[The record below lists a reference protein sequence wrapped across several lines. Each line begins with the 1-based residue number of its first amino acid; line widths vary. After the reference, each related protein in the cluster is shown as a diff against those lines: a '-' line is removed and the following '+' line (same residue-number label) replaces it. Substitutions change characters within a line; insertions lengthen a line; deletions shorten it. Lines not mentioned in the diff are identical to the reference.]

1 MSTVGGLRYN
11 VAIMGMPF
19 HEVTLLRS
27 LFRIIDGRTAQ
38 HWDIDPAR
46 PAQVVIGDAASPQ
59 LRALPAPPVGPLVI
73 ALQRASARAT
83 AASALSLTRPLR
95 VQTLL
100 DTLTVAGEC
109 LASRSYG
116 TVRVDPDSVVLS
128 EAQAAQ
134 DALAGP
140 FLGVLR
146 SLARRRDDDSYRIT
160 GDGPAVIVWPRAAR
174 YWSELDLVAL
184 ARALRTVG
192 EVRAHSFAAEIPHYR
207 ERGSLRPLRDLLWLT
222 GLYAP
227 AGQRQLVPREG
238 FRYRLT
244 GWSELM
250 GVPNARA
257 FVAIGAH
264 LNAASLTFAELRSRS
279 GMRDVE
285 LAALLSAC
293 DMCGCLVSTPAAV
306 SVAPAPVAPATRD
319 APVLGLLRRIRDRLR
334 KG

>member
-1 MSTVGGLRYN
+1 MNTAGGLRYN
-11 VAIMGMPF
+11 VAIMGVPF

-27 LFRIIDGRTAQ
+27 LFRIIDGRTTQ
-38 HWDIDPAR
+38 RWDIDPAR

-73 ALQRASARAT
+73 AMQRASARA
-83 AASALSLTRPLR
+83 AATSVLSLPRPLR

-100 DTLTVAGEC
+100 DTLTVAGER
-109 LASRSYG
+109 LASGPYG
-116 TVRVDPDSVVLS
+116 TVRVDPDSAVLS

-140 FLGVLR
+140 FLRVLC
-146 SLARRRDDDSYRIT
+146 SLARRKEEGSFRIT
-160 GDGPAVIVWPRAAR
+160 GAGPAVIVWPRAAR
-174 YWSELDLVAL
+174 YWCELDLVSL
-184 ARALRTVG
+184 AGALRTAG
-192 EVRAHSFAAEIPHYR
+192 DVRAQTFAAEIPHYR

-222 GLYAP
+222 GLHAP
-227 AGQRQLVPREG
+227 AAQRQLVPRDG

-244 GWSELM
+244 GWSELLAA
-250 GVPNARA
+250 PNARA

-264 LNAASLTFAELRSRS
+264 LNAAALTFAELRSRT
-279 GMRDVE
+279 GARDAE

-293 DMCGCLVSTPAAV
+293 DMCNCLVSTPVPA
-306 SVAPAPVAPATRD
+306 SVAPPAASVARD

-334 KG
+334 GG